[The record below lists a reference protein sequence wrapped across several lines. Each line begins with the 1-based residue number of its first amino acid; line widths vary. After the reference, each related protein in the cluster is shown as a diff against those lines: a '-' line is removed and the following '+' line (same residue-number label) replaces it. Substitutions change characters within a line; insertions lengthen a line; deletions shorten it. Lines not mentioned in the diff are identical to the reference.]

1 MQKRPHASVVFCTC
15 FCQDIQNNITFP
27 KLVVQRLPVIIST
40 DFQCFLYIY
49 RYTRICIFT
58 YVYPYIS
65 LYSPIPLTLI
75 SICWALGIIYNPP
88 APLVP
93 PDCGEPCCI
102 AYLCGSSTRAFSL
115 YGTSGPGASNVLP
128 LYGSGRALA
137 MPPPSTPPAFGSL
150 CTPTT
155 PSLATV
161 FANLR
166 LTCLLKRR
174 GRDEVLRRYMQRRLE
189 DLLYNMFQAWQELV
203 EPWDGNIIAASGTI
217 LIYRNTYQHVD
228 TDDGF

>member
-128 LYGSGRALA
+128 RFWPRPGDASPEHAAR
-137 MPPPSTPPAFGSL
+137 
-150 CTPTT
+150 
-155 PSLATV
+155 
-161 FANLR
+161 LR
-166 LTCLLKRR
+166 LSLHADHAFLGHCLCKLAI
-174 GRDEVLRRYMQRRLE
+174 
-189 DLLYNMFQAWQELV
+189 DLLAQAARQ
-203 EPWDGNIIAASGTI
+203 
-217 LIYRNTYQHVD
+217 R
-228 TDDGF
+228 

>member
-102 AYLCGSSTRAFSL
+102 CLSVWFKHARILSIWHKWSRCKQRAASVWFWPR
-115 YGTSGPGASNVLP
+115 PGDASP
-128 LYGSGRALA
+128 EHAAR
-137 MPPPSTPPAFGSL
+137 
-150 CTPTT
+150 
-155 PSLATV
+155 
-161 FANLR
+161 LR
-166 LTCLLKRR
+166 LSLHADHAFLGHCLCKLAI
-174 GRDEVLRRYMQRRLE
+174 
-189 DLLYNMFQAWQELV
+189 DLLAQAARQ
-203 EPWDGNIIAASGTI
+203 
-217 LIYRNTYQHVD
+217 R
-228 TDDGF
+228 